1 MESEMQQA
9 EGSTIDMRLVAI
21 RLAAHETNLY
31 EFERLDGR
39 PLPAAAPGS
48 HVDIHLPNGMVRPY
62 SLVECGEAPG
72 AYVIGV
78 KRDAAGRGGSVAM
91 HDTLRV
97 GAALR
102 VGRPR
107 NNFPL
112 VETAPHSV
120 LIAGGIGIT
129 PIWCMARRLIALGQS
144 FEIHYAC
151 RERRDVA
158 FRPQLDALGAHLHI
172 DSEAGG
178 RFLDIGAIVA
188 AAPEGSHFYC
198 CGPAPMLNGFEAATA
213 VLPAERVHLERFA
226 AAPMEAPQ
234 GGFVVALRESGKEFV
249 VPEGKS
255 ILEVLREQG
264 LDVDFSCEQ
273 GICGACRV
281 AVLEGEPDHRDMVLS
296 EQEKAQNNT
305 MMVCC
310 SGSNSPRLVLGL

>member
-1 MESEMQQA
+1 MQHA
-9 EGSTIDMRLVAI
+9 EGSGEGSTIDMRLVAI
-21 RLAAHETNLY
+21 RLAAHDTNLY

-39 PLPAAAPGS
+39 PLPAVAPGS

-62 SLVECGEAPG
+62 SLVASGEAP
-72 AYVIGV
+72 ASYVIGV

-97 GAALR
+97 GTMLK

-112 VETAPHSV
+112 EEGAPHSV

-129 PIWCMARRLIALGQS
+129 PIWCMAQRLIALGQS

-151 RERRDVA
+151 RDRRDVA
-158 FRPQLDALGAHLHI
+158 FARELEALGAHLHI
-172 DSEAGG
+172 DSESAG
-178 RFLDIGAIVA
+178 RFLDIAGIVA
-188 AAPEGSHFYC
+188 AAPDGAHFYC
-198 CGPAPMLNGFEAATA
+198 CGPAPMLTGFEAATA
-213 VLPAERVHLERFA
+213 ALPAERVHLERFA

-234 GGFVVALRESGKEFV
+234 GGFVVALQASGKEFV

-281 AVLEGEPDHRDMVLS
+281 TVLEGEPDHRDMVLS
-296 EQEKAQNNT
+296 EREKAQNDAI
-305 MMVCC
+305 MVCC
-310 SGSNSPRLVLGL
+310 SGSKSPRLVLAL